1 MGDWRF
7 KLRVPTP
14 DGTAKNVPARGRQR
28 TQPIRPRPTEIYYDI
43 DVIHPTADVK
53 TGRIGASTKVWQY
66 CVVLEGASLGDD
78 CNICAHCFIENDV
91 VVGNRVTIKSG
102 VYIWD
107 GTVIEDDV
115 FIGPNVTFSNDKYPR
130 SKRYPSEFLPT
141 VIKRGA
147 SIGAGAVMLPGVTVG
162 EGALIG
168 AGAVVTKSVR
178 AGAVVVGNPA
188 KEIGGSA

>member
-1 MGDWRF
+1 M
-7 KLRVPTP
+7 
-14 DGTAKNVPARGRQR
+14 
-28 TQPIRPRPTEIYYDI
+28 
-43 DVIHPTADVK
+43 
-53 TGRIGASTKVWQY
+53 
-66 CVVLEGASLGDD
+66 
-78 CNICAHCFIENDV
+78 